1 MIRKHYHFTGDVQ
14 GVGFRYRAKY
24 AADLLGVSGWVRN
37 NDDGSVSMEAQGEP
51 DALQK
56 LTDLIAQGKYI
67 SIDSIR
73 KNEIPVCEHE
83 HGFYTID

>member
-1 MIRKHYHFTGDVQ
+1 MIRKRYLFTGEVQ

-24 AADLLGVSGWVRN
+24 AADKLGISGWVRN
-37 NDDGSVSMEAQGEP
+37 NDDGSVSMEAQGQA

-73 KNEIPVCEHE
+73 KTDIPVIEKE
-83 HGFYTID
+83 YGFYSID